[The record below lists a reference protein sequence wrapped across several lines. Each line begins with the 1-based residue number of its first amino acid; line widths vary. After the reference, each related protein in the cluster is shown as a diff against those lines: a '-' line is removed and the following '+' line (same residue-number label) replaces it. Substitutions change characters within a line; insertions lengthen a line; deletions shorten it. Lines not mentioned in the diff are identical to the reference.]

1 MKSKSLWISLLI
13 ILHVQLNAALSPLFG
28 QDTLVIFDNNLGR
41 IVQRPKWLK
50 EGSTVGFQ
58 VVNINPF
65 MFTSNSVSESVTA
78 EYNDG
83 LETFQQ
89 AISSSNKSS
98 DSESPNTEELSPI
111 KKQQFDP
118 SKWAEQQKIL
128 TKPDQ
133 ITALLVFKNTLLKK
147 ISNHFIAGDAGR
159 IKIDDVLN
167 LDTFIVYL
175 MNDPSIYAKKMML
188 DAMQKLAPIQIVDSK
203 DIYHHFKKGLDSIA
217 KNTAEI
223 DISLTLLRE
232 INTEL
237 LDLDKAYGFAA
248 NIDTLQKLNNQVKAI
263 YSGKN
268 LERLKE
274 KVFSIQINY
283 QRISDAEFIINGNRI
298 STISGDVLKL
308 GDTLKIA
315 SGAVYKIIEPVTI
328 RSYGGSRINFSAGFA
343 GTFGPING
351 KDYFLLRNNDSI
363 IGLDS
368 SSQLK
373 RIALN
378 PVALVHLTFKI
389 RSILEPGISIG
400 LNPDFS
406 NLSGSKML
414 LGASCGFSATNDL
427 LRRIVLAGGVGVGYS
442 DQLKPKYLSI
452 TDFSDLGSLSDD
464 DLTEKALDYG
474 WFVSLTFNF
483 GSINTAAK

>member
-1 MKSKSLWISLLI
+1 MKPKSLWISLLI
-13 ILHVQLNAALSPLFG
+13 ILQVQLNAALSPLFG
-28 QDTLVIFDNNLGR
+28 QDTLVIFDNNLGK
-41 IVQRPKWLK
+41 IIQRPKWLK

-78 EYNDG
+78 ERNEG
-83 LETFQQ
+83 LEAFQQ
-89 AISSSNKSS
+89 AESSSNKLSFSKAQTLNSLSTYQSQQEINSKS
-98 DSESPNTEELSPI
+98 D
-111 KKQQFDP
+111 
-118 SKWAEQQKIL
+118 EQVS
-128 TKPDQ
+128 
-133 ITALLVFKNTLLKK
+133 ALLTSKNSLLKK

-159 IKIDDVLN
+159 MKIDDVIY
-167 LDTFIVYL
+167 LDTFIIFL
-175 MNDPSIYAKKMML
+175 MKDPSIYEKDTML
-188 DAMQKLAPIQIVDSK
+188 DALKKLTPIPIVDSK
-203 DIYHHFKKGLDSIA
+203 DIYEHFKKGLDSIVR
-217 KNTAEI
+217 NTTEI

-232 INTEL
+232 INAEL
-237 LDLDKAYGFAA
+237 RDSGKAYGLTA

-283 QRISDAEFIINGNRI
+283 QRISDAEFKINGNRI

-483 GSINTAAK
+483 GSINTSAK